1 MIIKFEN
8 KFTVI
13 FESTLYSIHLGYLCK
28 MDSAI
33 KRQQHTPKK
42 EKTRSITYRLPV
54 KLVEAIEAEAMN
66 SNISH
71 NVMARQILEKY
82 IQWDRFANK
91 IGIIP
96 VPKKIL
102 DTLGIEMTSG
112 EINEII
118 NVIKPVIKDT
128 VLFIKGKYDLKR
140 CIETLED
147 YMRAS
152 GMKSDHRIEGDM
164 HHFIIQ
170 HELGSNWSIFTQ
182 QLLQEIFKEFL
193 PDAKMECQTTES
205 TVIASIALGGDF
217 SEHTY

>member
-1 MIIKFEN
+1 LNSDI
-8 KFTVI
+8 
-13 FESTLYSIHLGYLCK
+13 
-28 MDSAI
+28 I
-33 KRQQHTPKK
+33 KRQKHSPKK

-54 KLVEAIEAEAMN
+54 KLVEEIEAEAMN
-66 SNISH
+66 NNISH

-82 IQWDRFANK
+82 IRWDRFANK

-102 DTLGIEMTSG
+102 DTLGLDMNAEDVDT
-112 EINEII
+112 II

-152 GMKSDHRIEGDM
+152 GMKSDHRVEGDV

-170 HELGSNWSIFTQ
+170 HDLGSNWSMFTK
-182 QLLQEIFKEFL
+182 QLLQEIFHEFV
-193 PDAKMECQTTES
+193 PDTEMKCQTTES
-205 TVIASIALGGDF
+205 TVIATISLGADF
-217 SEHTY
+217 SEHDY